1 MTTFNFRSI
10 QLLELV
16 DSDHPSIDVQD
27 GQLILTAERAGESI
41 RITAP
46 LNKMLPQAAAT
57 TVKIPRQ
64 CSRKGVPIAGGEKR
78 QGELNGMAKLTDAKV
93 REIRLILSD
102 KKLMA
107 SYKSRHALF
116 QELSRAYNVHMAT
129 IRSIAYNQSW
139 KHVTI

>member
-1 MTTFNFRSI
+1 MTTFNFRSV

-46 LNKMLPQAAAT
+46 LNKMLPQVAAT
-57 TVKIPRQ
+57 TVKMPTP
-64 CSRKGVPIAGGEKR
+64 SGRKGMPMPGGDKR
-78 QGELNGMAKLTDAKV
+78 KGELNGMAKLTDAKV

-102 KKLMA
+102 KKLTG

-116 QELSRAYNVHMAT
+116 TELSRAYNVHMAT

-139 KHVTI
+139 KHVKI